1 MSRAPLL
8 VDERGDVPLRDRI
21 GRLLSGASTADF
33 AVARIRLAALDLQ
46 SGEVT
51 GLDRCRVLLGQL
63 DAGTLLEVAE
73 AVPTT
78 ATGRLEV
85 LTSWAGSGRL
95 EVRSAGIAG
104 WTPDFSVFRGP
115 SDVALLG
122 AHYFGSSYPSVGPS
136 LTAVVRERSSIDL
149 MAARFEELWT
159 LGHDVLPA
167 VRGVLERAHGLALD
181 AGRRGCEPDRPGAS
195 GRA

>member
-1 MSRAPLL
+1 MSRGPVV
-8 VDERGDVPLRDRI
+8 VDERGAVPVRDRI

-46 SGEVT
+46 PGEVA

-73 AVPTT
+73 AVPMT
-78 ATGRLEV
+78 ARGRLEV
-85 LTSWAGSGRL
+85 LASWARSGRL

-115 SDVALLG
+115 SDAALLG
-122 AHYFGSSYPSVGPS
+122 AHYFGSSHPSVGPS
-136 LTAVVRERSSIDL
+136 LTAVLRERHTIDL
-149 MAARFEELWT
+149 MAARFDELWA

-167 VRGVLERAHGLALD
+167 VRNVLERAHGLALD
-181 AGRRGCEPDRPGAS
+181 AGLGGGEPDRPGVPGGA
-195 GRA
+195 

>member
-1 MSRAPLL
+1 MTRGPLV
-8 VDERGDVPLRDRI
+8 VDERGAVPVRHLI
-21 GRLLSGASTADF
+21 GRMLSGASSADF

-46 SGEVT
+46 AAEVA

-63 DAGTLLEVAE
+63 DAGTLLDVAE
-73 AVPTT
+73 AVPAT
-78 ATGRLEV
+78 ARGRLEV
-85 LTSWAGSGRL
+85 LASWAGSGRL

-115 SDVALLG
+115 PDAALLG
-122 AHYFGSSYPSVGPS
+122 AHYFGSFHPSVGPS
-136 LTAVVRERSSIDL
+136 LTAVLRERPSIGL
-149 MAARFEELWT
+149 IGTRFEELWA

-167 VRGVLERAHGLALD
+167 VRNVLERAHGLALD
-181 AGRRGCEPDRPGAS
+181 AGLRGGEPDRPGAS